1 MTQFCTFWT
10 GGHLYGV
17 DIRLV
22 KEINGETAFT
32 PLPHASPKIRGY
44 VNIRGQIHLVL
55 DLRTILG
62 YEGGAAAPGA
72 KLVLF
77 KPAVGEAFGV
87 LVDKVEDI
95 VTAEDSQIEPK
106 LEAGGEKGIAALA
119 TATCVLPDRIVTVID
134 PHALLGQVDNTK
146 NTGKSHIFSS

>member
-1 MTQFCTFWT
+1 MIQYCTFWT

-17 DIRLV
+17 DIRFV

-44 VNIRGQIHLVL
+44 VNIRGQIHLIL

-62 YEGGAAAPGA
+62 YEGAAGGADA

-95 VTAEDSQIEPK
+95 VTAEDGQIEPK
-106 LEAGGEKGIAALA
+106 LEAADEKGVAAVA
-119 TATCVLPDRIVTVID
+119 VATCVLADRIVTVID
-134 PHALLGQVDNTK
+134 PHALLGQVGNVK
-146 NTGKSHIFSS
+146 NAGESHNFIN